1 MTDNREVEPEE
12 EVLYDIIAG
21 KSTDNRIDNPYP
33 HARAFG
39 EALGKSLNVCNG
51 APSKGTFWVGGHHT
65 PDGYVIDGI
74 PIRYRATFT
83 KGIRPY
89 SIGGVVQLT
98 SPIHA
103 DFEIT
108 VYAPNLEAAEKFAEH
123 YARDYV
129 CALVSCALAQV
140 EV

>member
-1 MTDNREVEPEE
+1 MGLYGKVRIVEVNRMTDNRDSVQ
-12 EVLYDIIAG
+12 
-21 KSTDNRIDNPYP
+21 YP

-39 EALGKSLNVCNG
+39 EALGKSLSVCNG
-51 APSKGTFWVGGHHT
+51 APSKGTFWT
-65 PDGYVIDGI
+65 SRQSD
-74 PIRYRATFT
+74 IRYRATFSN
-83 KGIRPY
+83 GVRPY
-89 SIGGVVQLT
+89 SIGEVQLT
-98 SPIHA
+98 APIHA

-108 VYAPNLEAAEKFAEH
+108 VYAPNLEAAEAFAEH